1 MMKKVQLE
9 SSKIPAVLPIAVHA
23 QRNQLDYQRLQLLL
37 YSLRI
42 KEAYKWLEQLYLV
55 TPDSQTKSL
64 ENFCQNIDF
73 IKIKILGEEELF
85 PECQQCISN
94 RFNNYRK
101 QMLIKIGIAKTIE
114 TEFFLTLDSDIIC
127 LQKITPDKLIVDGKA
142 IMDYQ
147 YKSFYHGWWESSAE
161 ILSAPLENNTHGMS
175 VTLAILSRTICE
187 YLIEEVENKYQQ
199 NWILALMAMERQG
212 QFRFWTEYTLY
223 FLCAQ
228 KKNCLTKYHLD
239 NLDEKNIP
247 LIDPNYTV
255 WLASEIEK
263 LEKLNQLPPPSG
275 LFAVLQGGSGISL
288 ETILNHL
295 PTMLKI
301 DSSDEQLLQLR
312 QDILK

>member
-1 MMKKVQLE
+1 MKNFRAK

-23 QRNQLDYQRLQLLL
+23 QRNQLDYQTLQILL
-37 YSLRI
+37 YSLRK
-42 KEAYKWLEQLYLV
+42 KEAYKWLEQLYIV
-55 TPDSQTKSL
+55 TPDSQKESL
-64 ENFCQNIDF
+64 ANLCKNVDF

-85 PECQQCISN
+85 PEFKQCINN

-101 QMLIKIGIAKTIE
+101 QMLIKIGIAKTIQ
-114 TEFFLTLDSDIIC
+114 TEFFFTLDSDIIC
-127 LQKITPDKLIVDGKA
+127 LQEITPETLIVNGKA
-142 IMDYQ
+142 LMDYQ
-147 YKSFYHGWWESSAE
+147 DKSFYHGWWESSAE
-161 ILSAPLENNTHGMS
+161 ILSTPVKTNILGMS
-175 VTLAILSRTICE
+175 VTPAILSRTICE

-212 QFRFWTEYTLY
+212 KYKYWTEYSLY

-239 NLDEKNIP
+239 DLDEKNIP
-247 LIDPNYTV
+247 LIDPDYTV

-275 LFAVLQGGSGISL
+275 LFAVLQGASDISL
-288 ETILNHL
+288 ETVLNHL
-295 PTMLKI
+295 PAMLKI
-301 DSSDEQLLQLR
+301 DSDDEQLLKLR